1 MNNDINYIG
10 IDIGGSH
17 TKVALVTNNYEIIN
31 EDNVFYG
38 NIEPNSKPSYIYE
51 HITKYIDNLSKEI
64 FNNIKG
70 IAVACPGITKD
81 NQIIGAVN
89 LGGTS
94 DILIQIQKKYNI
106 PLYSTNDAVSASFA
120 QFKKGSLI
128 DTNNAIYFGLGT
140 GVGFSVIL
148 NKEILL
154 PNGLPVDLSHT
165 SYLKKNIKCSCGKD
179 DCIEKYI
186 SIKALRTKLNDRINK
201 KYNTND
207 NLKIEVILEQYDIK
221 DYEDILLEYA
231 DDIVTIIIN
240 QIELFKPNKVCL
252 GGGFVKISNSIIF
265 NMIKDRYKNSKIF
278 STLFNYNKPEIIIS
292 KKLNC
297 SEIVGATLLLE
308 DNLNK

>member
-1 MNNDINYIG
+1 MNNDTNYIG

-64 FNNIKG
+64 FDNIKG
-70 IAVACPGITKD
+70 IAVACPGIAKE

-94 DILIQIQKKYNI
+94 DILIKIQEKYNI
-106 PLYSTNDAVSASFA
+106 PLYSTNDAVAASFA
-120 QFKKGSLI
+120 QFKKGSLMG
-128 DTNNAIYFGLGT
+128 TANAIYFGLGT

-165 SYLKKNIKCSCGKD
+165 SYLKNNIKCSCGKD

-207 NLKIEVILEQYDIK
+207 NLKIEIILERYDIK
-221 DYEDILLEYA
+221 DYEDILSEYA
-231 DDIVTIIIN
+231 NNIVTIIIN
-240 QIELFKPNKVCL
+240 QIELFKPDKVCL

-265 NMIKDRYKNSKIF
+265 TMIKDKYENSKIF

>member
-38 NIEPNSKPSYIYE
+38 NIEPNLKPSYIYE

-89 LGGTS
+89 LGRTS
-94 DILIQIQKKYNI
+94 DILIKIQEKYNI
-106 PLYSTNDAVSASFA
+106 PLYSTNDAVAASFA
-120 QFKKGSLI
+120 QLKKGSLI

-148 NKEILL
+148 NNKILL
-154 PNGLPVDLSHT
+154 PNELPVDLSHT
-165 SYLKKNIKCSCGKD
+165 SYLKNNIKCSCGKE

-201 KYNTND
+201 KYNIND
-207 NLKIEVILEQYDIK
+207 NLKIEVILEQYNIK
-221 DYEDILLEYA
+221 DYEDIISEYA
-231 DDIVTIIIN
+231 DNIVTIIIN
-240 QIELFKPNKVCL
+240 QIELFKPDKVCL

-265 NMIKDRYKNSKIF
+265 TMIKDKYENSKIF

>member
-38 NIEPNSKPSYIYE
+38 NIEPNLKPSYIYE
-51 HITKYIDNLSKEI
+51 HITKYIDSLPNEI
-64 FNNIKG
+64 FE
-70 IAVACPGITKD
+70 
-81 NQIIGAVN
+81 QIIGAVN

-94 DILIQIQKKYNI
+94 DILIKIQEKYNI
-106 PLYSTNDAVSASFA
+106 PLYSTNDAVAASFA

-128 DTNNAIYFGLGT
+128 DTNNAIYLGLGT

-165 SYLKKNIKCSCGKD
+165 SYLKNNIKCSCGKD

-201 KYNTND
+201 KYNIND
-207 NLKIEVILEQYDIK
+207 NLKIEVILEQHDIK
-221 DYEDILLEYA
+221 DYKDILLEYA
-231 DDIVTIIIN
+231 DNIVTIIIN
-240 QIELFKPNKVCL
+240 QIELFKPDKVCL

-265 NMIKDRYKNSKIF
+265 TMIKDKYENSKIF

>member
-38 NIEPNSKPSYIYE
+38 NIEPNLKPSYIYE

-94 DILIQIQKKYNI
+94 DILIKIQEKYNI
-106 PLYSTNDAVSASFA
+106 PLYSTNDAVAASFA
-120 QFKKGSLI
+120 QLKKGSLI

-148 NKEILL
+148 NNKILL
-154 PNGLPVDLSHT
+154 PNELPVDLSHT
-165 SYLKKNIKCSCGKD
+165 SYLKNNIKCSCGKE

-201 KYNTND
+201 KYNIND
-207 NLKIEVILEQYDIK
+207 NLKIEVILEQYNIK
-221 DYEDILLEYA
+221 DYEDIISEYA
-231 DDIVTIIIN
+231 DNIVTIIIN
-240 QIELFKPNKVCL
+240 QIELFKPDKVCL

-265 NMIKDRYKNSKIF
+265 TMIKDKYENSKIF

>member
-1 MNNDINYIG
+1 MKNNIKYIG

-17 TKVALVTNNYEIIN
+17 TKIALVNTKYELIN
-31 EDNVFYG
+31 EESIFYG
-38 NIEPNSKPSYIYE
+38 NLDPILKPKCIYE
-51 HITKYIDNLSKEI
+51 HITKYIDSLPNEI
-64 FNNIKG
+64 FEQIIG
-70 IAVACPGITKD
+70 IGVACPGITK
-81 NQIIGAVN
+81 NNKIIGAVN
-89 LGGTS
+89 LGGDS
-94 DILIQIQKKYNI
+94 DILIKIEKKYNL
-106 PLYSTNDAVSASFA
+106 PLYSTNDAVAASFA
-120 QFKKGSLI
+120 QLKKGSLI
-128 DTNNAIYFGLGT
+128 DTDNAIYLGLGT

-148 NKEILL
+148 NKQIFL

-201 KYNTND
+201 KYNIND
-207 NLKIEVILEQYDIK
+207 NLKIEVILEQHDIK
-221 DYEDILLEYA
+221 DYKDILLEYA
-231 DDIVTIIIN
+231 DNIVTIIIN
-240 QIELFKPNKVCL
+240 QIELFKPDKVCL

-265 NMIKDRYKNSKIF
+265 TMIKDKYENSKIF